1 MNGVFSY
8 RELSMNS
15 LRRMIL
21 AVSAAAAV
29 LLTTG
34 AVAADANL
42 TGEWDVSVETPMGVG
57 TPHFSLKQDGNKLSG
72 TYKGQLGQ
80 APVTGTVKG
89 DEFTIQFQVEAQGM
103 DIAIIY
109 QGKAE
114 GSTISGTAKLGD
126 FGEGTFTGKKA
137 G

>member
-8 RELSMNS
+8 RESSMNS
-15 LRRMIL
+15 LRRMLL

-42 TGEWDVSVETPMGVG
+42 TGEWDVSVETQMGTG
-57 TPHFSLKQDGNKLSG
+57 TPHFSLKQEGSKITG

-89 DEFTIQFQVEAQGM
+89 NEFTLQFEVEAQGT
-103 DIAIIY
+103 DLVVIY
-109 QGKAE
+109 TGKLEA
-114 GSTISGTAKLGD
+114 GTISGKAKLGD